1 MVSRTHVRL
10 ERDGSSLIVSDLKSK
25 NGTVVFVPGEPG
37 VALRAGEHITVSLTG
52 GVLVVLG
59 STASAW
65 IATGQPTDTGGK
77 AES

>member
-1 MVSRTHVRL
+1 MTSTVFPDLAAQAAAAALTALVSASPEL
-10 ERDGSSLIVSDLKSK
+10 PI
-25 NGTVVFVPGEPG
+25 
-37 VALRAGEHITVSLTG
+37 ITVSLTG